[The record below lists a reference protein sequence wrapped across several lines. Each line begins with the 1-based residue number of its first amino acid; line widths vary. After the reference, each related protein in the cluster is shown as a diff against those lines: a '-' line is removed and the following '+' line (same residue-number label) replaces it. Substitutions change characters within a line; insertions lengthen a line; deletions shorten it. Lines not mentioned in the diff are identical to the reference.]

1 MDVAIEAGWE
11 QHLNAEFQKDYF
23 PRIKDFILAEKA
35 KENTIYPPGKLIFNA
50 FEQTPFDKVKVV
62 ILGQDPYHGT
72 GQAHGLSFSVP
83 LGIVPPPSLKNIYK
97 ELESDVNFKI
107 PEHGNLEAWAKRG
120 VFLLNAFL
128 TVNAGMPGS
137 HQNSGWETFTNAV
150 IKTISDEKEHVV
162 FMLWGRFAQQKEVL
176 IDGNKHLILKAAHPS
191 PFSAHSGFLGCKHF
205 SKANDYLQKNGE
217 STINWSL

>member
-1 MDVAIEAGWE
+1 MDVAIEAGWK

-35 KENTIYPPGKLIFNA
+35 KGNTIYPPGKLIFNA
-50 FEQTPFDKVKVV
+50 FEHTPFDKVKVL
-62 ILGQDPYHGT
+62 ILGQDPYHGV

-83 LGIVPPPSLKNIYK
+83 MGVAPPPSLKNIYK
-97 ELESDVNFKI
+97 ELESDVNVNI
-107 PEHGNLEAWAKRG
+107 PEHGNLEAWAKSG

-176 IDGNKHLILKAAHPS
+176 IDGNKHLILNAAHPS
-191 PFSAHSGFLGCKHF
+191 PFSAYSGFLGCKHF